1 MPVFRI
7 AIIALLATLLSTPG
21 FAQGAL
27 VAFGDVN
34 QDTTQPVEVEADN
47 LAINQADGTAVFT
60 GNVVIVQGEM
70 QLSAAK
76 VKVFYHEV
84 TKRIERLHATGGVTV
99 VSGEDAAEGEE
110 ANYNI
115 DTGEIVMTGDVLLV
129 QGNNAL
135 SAAHMTID
143 TKAGTAQ
150 MEGRV
155 KTILKTGN

>member
-7 AIIALLATLLSTPG
+7 AIIALLAIFLSAPV

-27 VAFGDVN
+27 VAFGDVK

-47 LAINQADGTAVFT
+47 LAINQTDGTAIFT
-60 GNVVIVQGEM
+60 GNVVIAQGEM
-70 QLSAAK
+70 LLSAAM
-76 VKVFYHEV
+76 VKVFYHEE

-115 DTGEIVMTGDVLLV
+115 DTGEIVMSGNVLLA
-129 QGNNAL
+129 QGQNVL

-155 KTILKTGN
+155 KTILNTGN